1 MIMKAHIYDINEI
14 ANIVAPVAHEYGI
27 RKLSIFGSYAR
38 GDANAKS
45 DIDILINDKGAL
57 RGLFQLAGFHADLE
71 ASLGMSVDVLTEG
84 GLDNEFLA
92 NVRTEEVVIYD
103 SQSLTA

>member
-1 MIMKAHIYDINEI
+1 MKSHIYSINEI
-14 ANIVAPVAHEYGI
+14 SNIVAPVAREYGI
-27 RKLSIFGSYAR
+27 QKLALFGSYAR
-38 GDANAKS
+38 GEANEKS

-71 ASLGMSVDVLTEG
+71 ENLGVHVDVLTEG
-84 GLDNEFLA
+84 GLDDEFLA
-92 NVRTEEVVIYD
+92 NVRTEEVVIYE